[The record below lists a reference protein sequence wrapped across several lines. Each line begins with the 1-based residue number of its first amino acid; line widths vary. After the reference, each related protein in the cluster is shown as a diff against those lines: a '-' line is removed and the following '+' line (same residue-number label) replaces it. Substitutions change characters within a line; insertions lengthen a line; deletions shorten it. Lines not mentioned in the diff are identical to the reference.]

1 MLSVL
6 LVFISAMTPVIFCS
20 ITFILDAHPSGFVR
34 SQRENGHTVHTLAL
48 CDGNQRNQ
56 LPAVGLQSA
65 APCAGGIFHCATFR
79 PPCGKSVPLCWLLAE
94 KPQPLIPFFSKATF
108 LLDIAYD
115 MLLVGS
121 IRPFSVGEVRGG
133 VANAKPAL
141 YSHVEKQTLALPSSV
156 FQCSGLSHCL
166 CPPPLWLP

>member
-1 MLSVL
+1 MPTQAALSGRSERTAIL
-6 LVFISAMTPVIFCS
+6 STHSLYATATNGTNFPLSAYRARLHVPEAYST
-20 ITFILDAHPSGFVR
+20 AQPSG
-34 SQRENGHTVHTLAL
+34 
-48 CDGNQRNQ
+48 
-56 LPAVGLQSA
+56 
-65 APCAGGIFHCATFR
+65 
-79 PPCGKSVPLCWLLAE
+79 LLAASPFPCVGCWPT